1 MQSFRYQIV
10 TFVALTTVY
19 AERVVP
25 RRETAGHHA
34 SVSDK
39 IAIFRLNLAAHL
51 SDHHQELGIGVSVLQ
66 FRKYKLGSLLGF
78 QGTEHPS

>member
-19 AERVVP
+19 AESVVP
-25 RRETAGHHA
+25 RRKTAGHHA
-34 SVSDK
+34 LGIRFK

-66 FRKYKLGSLLGF
+66 FRKHKLGSLLRL
-78 QGTEHPS
+78 

>member
-19 AERVVP
+19 AESVVP

-51 SDHHQELGIGVSVLQ
+51 SDHHQELGIRVSVLQ
-66 FRKYKLGSLLGF
+66 FRKHKLGSLLRL
-78 QGTEHPS
+78 

>member
-19 AERVVP
+19 AESVVAP
-25 RRETAGHHA
+25 PPTAGGPPWGATHA

-66 FRKYKLGSLLGF
+66 FRKHKLGSLLRL
-78 QGTEHPS
+78 